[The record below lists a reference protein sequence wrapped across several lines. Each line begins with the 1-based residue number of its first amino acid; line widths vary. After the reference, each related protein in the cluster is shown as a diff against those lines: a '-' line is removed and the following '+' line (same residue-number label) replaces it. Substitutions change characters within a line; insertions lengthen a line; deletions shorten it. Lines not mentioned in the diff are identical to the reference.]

1 MSPHEKPQSV
11 VSLEAA
17 RRRQSPP
24 DALETLR
31 SVLALQG
38 EIAAAGLDLHKVVD
52 VITHRAQELT
62 HSTGAVLEMFE
73 GDELVY
79 WSASGSVV
87 PFVGLRVKADR
98 SLSGLAASMG
108 KVLVCEDSEIDP
120 RVDRD
125 MCRRVGLRSMVTAP
139 LPYAGTHVGVLKVM
153 SPFTKAYGPQ
163 DVEILEHLNTLIGAA
178 IAHAAE
184 HTQLAASMSAAVEA
198 KREEADVAAAV
209 NRQQRALRRRLK
221 NTIAAQD
228 FRVVYQPICNL
239 QTYQLVGHEALARF
253 NDQRSPEVWFAEAR
267 RLGMGAELELALA
280 RKAMEVLSRWDF
292 PTYLAIN
299 LSPATI
305 LNDEV
310 DPLCAAGDA
319 SKFVIE
325 MTEHTQVDDYA
336 KLADRIESLRRRGVR
351 FAVDDAGAGFAS
363 LRHVLRIRPD
373 FIKLDRSITHNI
385 DAEPGHRS
393 LTSALLTF
401 AEGTSAA
408 IVAEGIETK
417 AEVATL
423 RDLGVPYGQGY
434 YLGRPAAPVKS

>member
-1 MSPHEKPQSV
+1 MSPQKKPQSV
-11 VSLEAA
+11 MSMEAA
-17 RRRQSPP
+17 RRRLSPP

-52 VITHRAQELT
+52 VITRRAQELT

-87 PFVGLRVKADR
+87 PFVGLRVRADL
-98 SLSGLAASMG
+98 SLSGLAARTG
-108 KVLVCEDSEIDP
+108 KVLVCEDSETDP
-120 RVDRD
+120 RVDRE

-153 SPFTKAYGPQ
+153 SPFAKAYGPH
-163 DVEILEHLNTLIGAA
+163 DVEILEQLNTLIGAA

-198 KREEADVAAAV
+198 KREEAEVVAVA
-209 NRQQRALRRRLK
+209 NRQHRALRQRLR

-228 FRVVYQPICNL
+228 FRVVYQPICDL
-239 QTYQLVGHEALARF
+239 QSSRLVGHEALARF
-253 NDQRSPEVWFAEAR
+253 TDQRSPEIWFAEAR

-280 RKAMEVLSRWDF
+280 RKALEALTRQQF
-292 PTYLAIN
+292 RTYLAIN

-310 DPLCAAGDA
+310 DRLCAEVDA

-336 KLADRIESLRRRGVR
+336 QLADRIESLRRQGVR

-373 FIKLDRSITHNI
+373 FIKLDRSITHGI
-385 DAEPGHRS
+385 DTELGHQS

-417 AEVATL
+417 DEVATL
-423 RDLGVPYGQGY
+423 RRLGVPYGQGY
-434 YLGRPAAPVKS
+434 YLGRPAAPAVQ